1 VTAGREEGG
10 AGARGRLRTSAAE
23 REQAISVLKSAFV
36 QGRLGKDEFD
46 LRVGQVFA
54 SRTYADLGAIT
65 ADIPDQ
71 TADVEMADGRVGA
84 ASGELEPRPGR
95 VLSVKTA
102 ARVGA
107 VGAIPSMVSAA
118 IAMTHA
124 SQVPAAVGV
133 LVVALTGVLVTVLL
147 AALLVAG
154 SWVVRRSQR
163 DAAQGPPSGPS
174 GPASRRR
181 ASPGALAASR
191 ASARSSS
198 RALPRAGQRPA
209 AGRRPPRAAEAVC
222 LGLYI
227 VRQPIP

>member
-1 VTAGREEGG
+1 MTAGREEGG

-71 TADVEMADGRVGA
+71 TADVEMADGRVP

-198 RALPRAGQRPA
+198 RALRRAGQRPA